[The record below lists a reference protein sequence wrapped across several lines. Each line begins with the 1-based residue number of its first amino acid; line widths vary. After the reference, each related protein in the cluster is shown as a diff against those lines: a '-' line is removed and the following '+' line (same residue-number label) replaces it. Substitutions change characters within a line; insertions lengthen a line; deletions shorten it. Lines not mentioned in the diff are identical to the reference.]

1 MKSTDERVLAA
12 DFAERVRTIQGKL
25 RSELKRQYD
34 FVVCESGVSG
44 SVVARR
50 LAENPDVSVLLLEA
64 GGDDDVPSVMD
75 PRQFFSNLGT
85 ERDWQFQ
92 AEPNPWLNGRA
103 LSLNMG
109 KILGGGSSING
120 LIWARGHKKDWDFF
134 ASQAGDPAWSYE
146 SVLNMYRR
154 VEDWHGAP
162 DPKYR
167 GTKGP
172 VHIEP
177 AHDPRPIAPAVLEGA
192 RSVGIPTFE
201 NHNGRMM
208 EGRGG
213 ASVVDLLVRDG
224 RRQSVFRSYV
234 FPYMYR
240 PNLTVLPN
248 ALVTRLLIESR
259 RAVGVEISRDGRT
272 HRIRAD
278 AEVILSLGAIHTPK
292 VLMQSGIG
300 DQAELGRLGIPV
312 AQHLP
317 GVGQGFQD
325 HPQFGCVWEYRDPLP
340 RGLAP
345 AVLFWPSAPSLE
357 SPDLQILPAGFP
369 QSSAENAARFGLPA
383 SGWTLIGS
391 LMQPKSRGR
400 IRRTG
405 PDPLDPVRIEAN
417 HLSDPDDLRTAIACV
432 ELCREI
438 GNSPALRPFAKREV
452 MPGSSKRPDLENYI
466 RDGVTTYWHQ
476 SCTARMG
483 CDATAVVDGDLRVY
497 GIDNLRVADGSIM
510 PRVTIGNT
518 QAACVI
524 IGERAAE
531 ALRAEHK
538 LESSSPDPEIDFDAT
553 S

>member
-1 MKSTDERVLAA
+1 MKSRDDRGPAA
-12 DFAERVRTIQGKL
+12 DFAERVRANQEKL
-25 RSELKRQYD
+25 GSELKTQYD
-34 FVVCESGVSG
+34 FVICGSGVSG
-44 SVVARR
+44 SVVAGR

-64 GGDDDVPSVMD
+64 GGVEDVPSVTD

-109 KILGGGSSING
+109 KVLGGGSSING

-154 VEDWHGAP
+154 VENWHGAP

-167 GTKGP
+167 GTGGP
-172 VHIEP
+172 VHVEP
-177 AHDPRPIAPAVLEGA
+177 AHDPRPIAPATLEGA

-201 NHNGRMM
+201 HHNGRMM

-234 FPYMYR
+234 FPYMHR
-240 PNLTVLPN
+240 PNLTVLPH

-259 RAVGVEISRDGRT
+259 RAAGVEISHDGRT

-300 DQAELGRLGIPV
+300 DQAELRREGIPV
-312 AQHLP
+312 VQHLP
-317 GVGQGFQD
+317 GVGRGFQD

-345 AVLFWPSAPSLE
+345 VVLFWPSASDLE
-357 SPDLQILPAGFP
+357 SPDLQILPVGFP
-369 QSSAENAARFGLPA
+369 KSSAENEARFGLPA

-391 LMQPKSRGR
+391 LMRPKSRGR
-400 IRRTG
+400 IHLTG
-405 PDPLDPVRIEAN
+405 PDPTDPVRIEAN
-417 HLSDPDDLRTAIACV
+417 HLSDPDDLRAAIACV

-452 MPGSSKRPDLENYI
+452 MPGNLKHTDLENFV

-476 SCTARMG
+476 TCTARMG
-483 CDATAVVDGDLRVY
+483 RDAMAVVDGDLRVY
-497 GIDNLRVADGSIM
+497 GLDNLRVADGSIM
-510 PRVTIGNT
+510 SRVTTGNT

-531 ALRAEHK
+531 ALRAEHN
-538 LESSSPDPEIDFDAT
+538 LETTSAEIAERSDAT
-553 S
+553 C

>member
-1 MKSTDERVLAA
+1 
-12 DFAERVRTIQGKL
+12 
-25 RSELKRQYD
+25 D
-34 FVVCESGVSG
+34 FVVCGSGVSG

-109 KILGGGSSING
+109 QILGGGSSING

-172 VHIEP
+172 VQIEP

-234 FPYMYR
+234 FPYMDR

-272 HRIRAD
+272 HRIHAD
-278 AEVILSLGAIHTPK
+278 AEVILSLGAIHTPT
-292 VLMQSGIG
+292 VTHAIWH
-300 DQAELGRLGIPV
+300 RR
-312 AQHLP
+312 P
-317 GVGQGFQD
+317 GGAGA
-325 HPQFGCVWEYRDPLP
+325 P
-340 RGLAP
+340 R
-345 AVLFWPSAPSLE
+345 
-357 SPDLQILPAGFP
+357 
-369 QSSAENAARFGLPA
+369 N
-383 SGWTLIGS
+383 
-391 LMQPKSRGR
+391 
-400 IRRTG
+400 
-405 PDPLDPVRIEAN
+405 
-417 HLSDPDDLRTAIACV
+417 
-432 ELCREI
+432 
-438 GNSPALRPFAKREV
+438 
-452 MPGSSKRPDLENYI
+452 
-466 RDGVTTYWHQ
+466 
-476 SCTARMG
+476 
-483 CDATAVVDGDLRVY
+483 
-497 GIDNLRVADGSIM
+497 
-510 PRVTIGNT
+510 PR
-518 QAACVI
+518 
-524 IGERAAE
+524 RAASTGG
-531 ALRAEHK
+531 RA
-538 LESSSPDPEIDFDAT
+538 
-553 S
+553 